1 MIVAFDLETVWSK
14 NYSVA
19 KIGLDRYVKHPDFRV
34 TLVSIVAEDGFEWVG
49 EPQKLPVER
58 LNGHTLISH
67 NAEFD
72 SVCARAA
79 IYRGQ
84 MPEFMP
90 SDWICTADMASYHQL
105 PRPLASVY
113 KELFDQELSKDDRNE
128 MAGFSAQEIQP
139 NPAFIN
145 YALEDSRACL
155 L

>member
-19 KIGLDRYVKHPDFRV
+19 KIGLDRYVKNPDFRV

-49 EPQKLPVER
+49 EPQRLPVER

-79 IYRGQ
+79 IFRGQ
-84 MPEFMP
+84 MP
-90 SDWICTADMASYHQL
+90 SSCQAIGY
-105 PRPLASVY
+105 
-113 KELFDQELSKDDRNE
+113 
-128 MAGFSAQEIQP
+128 AQPTWHRTISFP
-139 NPAFIN
+139 
-145 YALEDSRACL
+145 DH
-155 L
+155 